1 MATETRRDGEGMD
14 ARLWGELQRHID
26 LAMVYAKLPI
36 GDFFRLRVVCKEWSR
51 LATDRPFLED
61 VFREPIPKPYFVI
74 GTWKMRH
81 RLLTYDT
88 ASRRWSST
96 RTPYALCEAGGVLRE
111 DFNSNRIFN
120 LHTRV
125 FCSPPRPPLH
135 DDDYNEDVA
144 GEPVVG
150 ITVDTS
156 VKPYRF
162 KMILGN
168 EFLETQVYHS
178 ETNSWTY
185 GDSNLVVAF
194 CPDRYRASC
203 AQFHG
208 LLYIR
213 GARVDLHIYDSENEE
228 WHYNSPGIPDDAW
241 LFGDVGAWR
250 DRLFFFGVKERC
262 AVTVLELAQEAWTRV
277 DSMPE
282 ALCSWML
289 AGQEADMEVES
300 VFCGEHVLVYCCGGL
315 EEVTERAVLYHLD
328 QKTWTVVELPG
339 LRCLLWSDAGNDLTL
354 RVVNRVLKRKAER
367 EATTSEEGGR
377 GR

>member
-1 MATETRRDGEGMD
+1 MATEMRGDGEGMD
-14 ARLWGELQRHID
+14 ARLWGELQRPID

-36 GDFFRLRVVCKEWSR
+36 GDFFRLRLVCKEWSR
-51 LATDRPFLED
+51 LASDRGFLED
-61 VFREPIPKPYFVI
+61 VFREPIPKPYFVV
-74 GTWKMRH
+74 KMKH

-88 ASRRWSST
+88 ASRRWSWT
-96 RTPYALCEAGGVLRE
+96 RTPHALCEAGGVLRE
-111 DFNSNRIFN
+111 DSDSYRIFN

-125 FCSPPRPPLH
+125 FYSPPRPPLH
-135 DDDYNEDVA
+135 DDDYDERFHD
-144 GEPVVG
+144 EPMVG
-150 ITVDTS
+150 ITVDTTT
-156 VKPYRF
+156 KPYRF
-162 KMILGN
+162 KMILGD
-168 EFLETQVYHS
+168 ELLKTQVYYS
-178 ETNSWTY
+178 QTNSWTY
-185 GDSNLVVAF
+185 GDSSLAF
-194 CPDRYRASC
+194 ESCPFRFRASC
-203 AQFHG
+203 AQSHG

-213 GARVDLHIYDSENEE
+213 GALVHLHIYDSENEE
-228 WHYNSPGIPDDAW
+228 WRYNSPRIPADVAW
-241 LFGDVGAWR
+241 LSGDVGAWR
-250 DRLFFFGVKERC
+250 DRLFFFGVKNC

-282 ALCSWML
+282 GLCSWMM
-289 AGQEADMEVES
+289 AGQAEDMKVES